1 VARSFLCCGI
11 ALAAVLLLGAGPA
24 PTGVDLTIENLRN
37 ARGILRLCVT
47 SDPRYFPDCS
57 DDPAAISRSVAAT
70 EHGATFDLPAG
81 RYAVS
86 LIHDENGNGKLDTT
100 LGIPREGFAF
110 SRNPAIRFGPP
121 RYDEVSFPVGEARTG
136 QVLRV
141 KYLL

>member
-1 VARSFLCCGI
+1 LRCCG
-11 ALAAVLLLGAGPA
+11 ALAAVLLLGAGA
-24 PTGVDLTIENLRN
+24 PPPGVDLTFENLRN
-37 ARGILRLCVT
+37 TRGMLRLCVT
-47 SDPRYFPDCS
+47 SDRRYFPDCS

-70 EHGATFDLPAG
+70 ERGATFNLPAG

-136 QVLRV
+136 QTLRV